1 MLYTSN
7 YRLSGSVSIFLYS
20 LHLDY
25 VMHGTGNSIGN
36 MGGLQPSP
44 QAFSLD
50 PLSARSLGERVSLGE
65 YLSVTSQLKVESR
78 NDLAEKCLGT

>member
-1 MLYTSN
+1 MCDIRRTF
-7 YRLSGSVSIFLYS
+7 RLAGSVSIFLYS

-50 PLSARSLGERVSLGE
+50 PLSARSLGESISRRVPLGD
-65 YLSVTSQLKVESR
+65 VTTQGRVQK
-78 NDLAEKCLGT
+78 